1 MKKIFVLMVA
11 IAAIFAQDAMAQEA
25 VAQDNSTLTGPQRS
39 EAKERREQ
47 LMQTRLE
54 MLKAELQ
61 LTDEQYAKFEPVYR
75 RYRQEIQKVTSMNR
89 EARTKKAEITNDN
102 ALRVMSAR
110 LSNTIMTS
118 AVKQRYLYLFADV
131 IEPMQV
137 MTLYRVDD
145 RISREAQKMMKYRQ
159 SAAPLDAKK

>member
-11 IAAIFAQDAMAQEA
+11 IAAMFMQDAFAQEK
-25 VAQDNSTLTGPQRS
+25 SPLTEEQRS
-39 EAKERREQ
+39 EAKQRREQ

-54 MLKAELQ
+54 LLKAELG
-61 LTDEQYAKFEPVYR
+61 LDDEQFAKFEPVYR
-75 RYRQEIQKVTSMNR
+75 RYRQEISKVTSMNR
-89 EARTKKAEITNDN
+89 EARTKKAEITNEN

-131 IEPMQV
+131 IEPLKV
-137 MTLYRVDD
+137 MTRYRVDD
-145 RISREAQKMMKYRQ
+145 RISREAQKVLKYRQ
-159 SAAPLDAKK
+159 STAPLDAKK

>member
-11 IAAIFAQDAMAQEA
+11 IAAMFMQDAFAQEK
-25 VAQDNSTLTGPQRS
+25 SPLTEEQRS
-39 EAKERREQ
+39 EAKQRREQ

-54 MLKAELQ
+54 LLKAELG
-61 LTDEQYAKFEPVYR
+61 LDDEQFAKFEPVYR
-75 RYRQEIQKVTSMNR
+75 RYRQEISKVTSMNR

-131 IEPMQV
+131 IEPLKI

-145 RISREAQKMMKYRQ
+145 RISREAQKVLKYRQ
-159 SAAPLDAKK
+159 STAPLDAKK

>member
-1 MKKIFVLMVA
+1 MKKFFVLMVA
-11 IAAIFAQDAMAQEA
+11 IAAMFMQDAFAQEK
-25 VAQDNSTLTGPQRS
+25 NPLTEEQKS
-39 EAKERREQ
+39 EAKQRREQ

-54 MLKAELQ
+54 LLKAELE
-61 LTDEQYAKFEPVYR
+61 LDDEQFAKFEPVYR
-75 RYRQEIQKVTSMNR
+75 RYRQEISKVTSMNR
-89 EARTKKAEITNDN
+89 EARTKKAEVTNDN

-131 IEPMQV
+131 IEPLKV

-145 RISREAQKMMKYRQ
+145 RISREAQKVLKYRQ
-159 SAAPLDAKK
+159 STAPLDAKK

>member
-11 IAAIFAQDAMAQEA
+11 IAAIFAQDAMAQDA
-25 VAQDNSTLTGPQRS
+25 PTSNNSTLTEAQRS

-54 MLKAELQ
+54 MLKAELE
-61 LTDEQYAKFEPVYR
+61 LDDKQYAKFEPVYR
-75 RYRQEIQKVTSMNR
+75 RYRQEISKVTSMNR
-89 EARTKKAEITNDN
+89 EARTKKAEITNEN

-118 AVKQRYLYLFADV
+118 AVKQRYLYIFADV
-131 IEPMQV
+131 IEPLKV

-145 RISREAQKMMKYRQ
+145 RISREAQKVLKYRQ
-159 SAAPLDAKK
+159 STAPLDAKK

>member
-11 IAAIFAQDAMAQEA
+11 IAAMFMQDAFAQEK
-25 VAQDNSTLTGPQRS
+25 SPLTEEQRS
-39 EAKERREQ
+39 EAKQRREQ

-54 MLKAELQ
+54 LLKAELE
-61 LTDEQYAKFEPVYR
+61 LDDEQFAKFEPVYR
-75 RYRQEIQKVTSMNR
+75 RYRQEISKVTSMNR

-131 IEPMQV
+131 IEPLKV

-145 RISREAQKMMKYRQ
+145 RISREAQKVLKYRQ
-159 SAAPLDAKK
+159 STAPLDAKK

>member
-11 IAAIFAQDAMAQEA
+11 IAAMFMQDAFAQEK
-25 VAQDNSTLTGPQRS
+25 SPLTEEQRS
-39 EAKERREQ
+39 EAKQRREQ

-54 MLKAELQ
+54 LLKVELG
-61 LTDEQYAKFEPVYR
+61 LDDEQFAKFEPVYR
-75 RYRQEIQKVTSMNR
+75 RYRQEISKVTSMNR
-89 EARTKKAEITNDN
+89 EARTKKAEITNEN

-131 IEPMQV
+131 IEPLKV

-145 RISREAQKMMKYRQ
+145 RISREAQKVLKYRQ

>member
-11 IAAIFAQDAMAQEA
+11 IAAIFAQDAMAQDA
-25 VAQDNSTLTGPQRS
+25 PTSNKSTLTEAQRS

-54 MLKAELQ
+54 MLKAELE
-61 LTDEQYAKFEPVYR
+61 LDDKQYAKFEPVYR
-75 RYRQEIQKVTSMNR
+75 RYRQEISKVTSMNR
-89 EARTKKAEITNDN
+89 EARTKKAEITNEN

-131 IEPMQV
+131 IEPLKV

-145 RISREAQKMMKYRQ
+145 RISREAQKVLKYRQ

>member
-1 MKKIFVLMVA
+1 MLMFGQEL
-11 IAAIFAQDAMAQEA
+11 FAQPIDGSKLKGE
-25 VAQDNSTLTGPQRS
+25 
-39 EAKERREQ
+39 EAKNRREE

-54 MLKAELQ
+54 LLKAELE
-61 LTDEQYAKFEPVYR
+61 LDDEQFAKFEPVYR
-75 RYRQEIQKVTSMNR
+75 RYRQEISKVTSMNR

-131 IEPMQV
+131 IEPLKV

-145 RISREAQKMMKYRQ
+145 RISREAQKVLKYRQ
-159 SAAPLDAKK
+159 STAPLDAKK

>member
-11 IAAIFAQDAMAQEA
+11 IAAMFMQDAFAQEK
-25 VAQDNSTLTGPQRS
+25 SPLTEEQRS
-39 EAKERREQ
+39 EAKQRREQ

-54 MLKAELQ
+54 LLKVELG
-61 LTDEQYAKFEPVYR
+61 LDDEQFAKFEPVYR
-75 RYRQEIQKVTSMNR
+75 RYRQEISKVTSMNR

-131 IEPMQV
+131 IEPLKV

-145 RISREAQKMMKYRQ
+145 RISREAQKVLKYRQ
-159 SAAPLDAKK
+159 STAPLDAKK

>member
-11 IAAIFAQDAMAQEA
+11 IAAMFMQDAFAQEK
-25 VAQDNSTLTGPQRS
+25 SPLTEEQRS
-39 EAKERREQ
+39 EAKQRREQ

-54 MLKAELQ
+54 LLKAELG
-61 LTDEQYAKFEPVYR
+61 LDDEQFAKFEPVYR
-75 RYRQEIQKVTSMNR
+75 RYRQEISKVTSMNR

-131 IEPMQV
+131 IEPLKV

-145 RISREAQKMMKYRQ
+145 RISREAQKVLKYRQ
-159 SAAPLDAKK
+159 STAPLDAKK